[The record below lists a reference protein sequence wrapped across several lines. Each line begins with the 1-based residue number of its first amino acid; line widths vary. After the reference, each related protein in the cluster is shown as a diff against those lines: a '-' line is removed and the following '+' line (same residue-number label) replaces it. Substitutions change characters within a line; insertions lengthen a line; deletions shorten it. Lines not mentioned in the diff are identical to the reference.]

1 MKSDAAKNKWGRKDG
16 DKQTIKAN
24 QQAKPPQ
31 VTTETRREDKCGYAI
46 PSPWHHHHITITVN
60 PIPGALIS
68 SSGGG
73 VVGWMMED
81 GG

>member
-1 MKSDAAKNKWGRKDG
+1 MGKERRG
-16 DKQTIKAN
+16 QAN
-24 QQAKPPQ
+24 NQSKPTSKTPQ
-31 VTTETRREDKCGYAI
+31 VTIETRREDKCGYAI

-68 SSGGG
+68 SSEGG